1 MTFIEECKKRQADLQ
16 RILDKM
22 DDGQLWAGDEFSA
35 EKFKHNARKTIS
47 MYEKII
53 HLLNGEQVG
62 HA

>member
-1 MTFIEECKKRQADLQ
+1 MTFIDECKKRQSDLQ
-16 RILDKM
+16 RILDNM
-22 DDGQLWAGDEFSA
+22 EHEQLWVGDELSA
-35 EKFKHNARKTIS
+35 ERFKRSARKTIS

>member
-1 MTFIEECKKRQADLQ
+1 MTFIDECKKRQSDLQ
-16 RILDKM
+16 RILDNM
-22 DDGQLWAGDEFSA
+22 EYEQLWVGDELSA
-35 EKFKHNARKTIS
+35 EMFKRSARKTIS